1 MERGEKPEDYKRVK
15 ELAISAFRSRRKRL
29 VNNLP
34 EALRGRAP
42 EALRSL
48 GYGPDARAEE
58 LAPGDFT
65 MLSSLLSELV

>member
-1 MERGEKPEDYKRVK
+1 MERGEKTNDYERVK
-15 ELAISAFRSRRKRL
+15 ELVISAFRSRRKRL

-48 GYGPDARAEE
+48 GYLPDARAEE
-58 LAPGDFT
+58 LTPGDFT
-65 MLSSLLSELV
+65 TLSHLLSELV